1 MMTYEQ
7 PSMKRLARKSELR
20 SNLKIIRR
28 RWQMYVM
35 FLVPFLWVLVFNYV
49 PMYGV
54 QIAFKDFIAS
64 KGILGSRWTGLENL
78 SKFVTSYMFKRV
90 MLNTLIIS
98 FYQLLVGFPIP
109 ILLAVL
115 INECASQKFAKTVQ
129 MISYAPHFITT
140 VVIVAIIEKMFDYYN
155 GVVNTIINALG
166 GQSIYFLGEGSLF
179 RHIYVLSN
187 VWQNMGYNSII
198 YVAALSAIDPAL
210 EEAATIDGAT
220 RFQKIRHIDIPSIFP
235 TIVIML
241 ILRMGQIMSVGYEKI
256 YLMQNTV
263 NLNYSEIIS
272 TYVYKQG
279 IQQTQYSFSTAVGLF
294 NSVINLL
301 LITTVNQIA
310 RRVGETSLW

>member
-1 MMTYEQ
+1 MPLYHLT
-7 PSMKRLARKSELR
+7 
-20 SNLKIIRR
+20 
-28 RWQMYVM
+28 
-35 FLVPFLWVLVFNYV
+35 
-49 PMYGV
+49 
-54 QIAFKDFIAS
+54 
-64 KGILGSRWTGLENL
+64 
-78 SKFVTSYMFKRV
+78 RV
-90 MLNTLIIS
+90 D
-98 FYQLLVGFPIP
+98 
-109 ILLAVL
+109 
-115 INECASQKFAKTVQ
+115 
-129 MISYAPHFITT
+129 
-140 VVIVAIIEKMFDYYN
+140 AIYN
-155 GVVNTIINALG
+155 GVINTIIQALG
-166 GQSIYFLGEGSLF
+166 GNSIYFLGEGSLF

-256 YLMQNTV
+256 YLMQNTI

-301 LITTVNQIA
+301 LIATVNQIA

>member
-1 MMTYEQ
+1 MQ
-7 PSMKRLARKSELR
+7 KGNGWFRRLGADMHRNYDLY
-20 SNLKIIRR
+20 LMAIPGIVF
-28 RWQMYVM
+28 YVL
-35 FLVPFLWVLVFNYV
+35 FKYW

-64 KGILGSRWTGLENL
+64 NGISGSRWTGLENL
-78 SKFVTSYMFKRV
+78 NRFVTSYMFRRV
-90 MLNTLIIS
+90 MVNTLVIS

-109 ILLAVL
+109 IILAVL
-115 INECASQKFAKTVQ
+115 INECASRRFARTVQ

-155 GVVNTIINALG
+155 GVINTIIQALG
-166 GQSIYFLGEGSLF
+166 GNSIYFLGEGSLF

-198 YVAALSAIDPAL
+198 YVAALSATDPAL

-256 YLMQNTV
+256 YLMQNTI

-301 LITTVNQIA
+301 LIATVNQIA